1 MNENE
6 NKIKV
11 TLRRSLI
18 GRPKTHTK
26 IARALGFKKV
36 NQTVEHF
43 DSPMIRGMVN
53 KISHLVT
60 VE

>member
-1 MNENE
+1 MAEQTK
-6 NKIKV
+6 KIKV
-11 TLRRSLI
+11 TLNKSLI
-18 GRPKTHTK
+18 GRTENQKR
-26 IARALGFKKV
+26 IAKSLGFKKL